1 MTKKEPKGRRPKLSA
16 ALRRNILIET
26 SACFV
31 DDERLGKADVG
42 TLKQLLAA
50 GDQLDPEIS
59 RKRALSALARSDR
72 SLESGQILASVLNDR
87 KASPRDR
94 MAAAAYLGLLPAEAS
109 EELLLSALAKAQ
121 GHLRLQVIQ
130 SLGQIGSARSLTRLR
145 RLKLED
151 GDVANRARVMAELA
165 IGFRERRRDTSA
177 EDLAKKLELSWRAVK
192 AKQLDAN
199 ALKEIVGNV
208 GGPRYGIGLR
218 RDLGFR
224 LDCGGLSNAVLLN
237 EALRPGTLVD
247 DAGESNMIAALVV
260 TQAERKLTYFTVR
273 WLVLTS
279 PHRDGIAIV
288 VLKANGDPAFEGTA
302 VRDGK
307 GLRFSL
313 RNTGIERTQAEIT
326 GQATDD
332 DVKFAVRVWRG
343 ALRDKQRPV
352 SLVAGQAL
360 EQIQA
365 AIAQAAG
372 RGGHHG

>member
-343 ALRDKQRPV
+343 TLRDKQRPV

-365 AIAQAAG
+365 AITQAAG

>member
-1 MTKKEPKGRRPKLSA
+1 MTKKEPKGRRPKFSA
-16 ALRRNILIET
+16 ALRRNILVET

-59 RKRALSALARSDR
+59 RKRALSALARSDK

-365 AIAQAAG
+365 AITQAAG

>member
-365 AIAQAAG
+365 AITQAAG

>member
-1 MTKKEPKGRRPKLSA
+1 MTKKEPKGRRPKFSA
-16 ALRRNILIET
+16 ALRRNILVET

-59 RKRALSALARSDR
+59 RKRALSALARSDK

-224 LDCGGLSNAVLLN
+224 FDCGGLGNAVLLN

-365 AIAQAAG
+365 AITQAAG

>member
-1 MTKKEPKGRRPKLSA
+1 MTKKEPKGRRPKFSA
-16 ALRRNILIET
+16 ALRRNILVET

-59 RKRALSALARSDR
+59 RKRALSALARSDK

-247 DAGESNMIAALVV
+247 DASESNMIAALVV

-365 AIAQAAG
+365 AITQAAG

>member
-1 MTKKEPKGRRPKLSA
+1 MTKKEPKGRRPKFSA
-16 ALRRNILIET
+16 ALRRNILVET

-247 DAGESNMIAALVV
+247 DASESNMIAALVV

-365 AIAQAAG
+365 AITQAAG

>member
-1 MTKKEPKGRRPKLSA
+1 MTKKEPKGRRPKFSA
-16 ALRRNILIET
+16 ALRRNILVET

-50 GDQLDPEIS
+50 GDQLDPKIS
-59 RKRALSALARSDR
+59 RKRALSALARSDK

-365 AIAQAAG
+365 AITQAAG

>member
-59 RKRALSALARSDR
+59 RKRALSALARSDK

-199 ALKEIVGNV
+199 ALEEIVGNV

-365 AIAQAAG
+365 AITQAAG

>member
-59 RKRALSALARSDR
+59 RKRALSALARSDK

-365 AIAQAAG
+365 AITQAAG

>member
-1 MTKKEPKGRRPKLSA
+1 
-16 ALRRNILIET
+16 
-26 SACFV
+26 
-31 DDERLGKADVG
+31 
-42 TLKQLLAA
+42 
-50 GDQLDPEIS
+50 
-59 RKRALSALARSDR
+59 
-72 SLESGQILASVLNDR
+72 
-87 KASPRDR
+87 
-94 MAAAAYLGLLPAEAS
+94 
-109 EELLLSALAKAQ
+109 
-121 GHLRLQVIQ
+121 
-130 SLGQIGSARSLTRLR
+130 
-145 RLKLED
+145 
-151 GDVANRARVMAELA
+151 VANRARVMAELA

-199 ALKEIVGNV
+199 ALEEIVGNV

>member
-1 MTKKEPKGRRPKLSA
+1 MTKKEPKGRRPKFSA
-16 ALRRNILIET
+16 ALRRNILVET

-59 RKRALSALARSDR
+59 RKRALSALARSDK

>member
-1 MTKKEPKGRRPKLSA
+1 
-16 ALRRNILIET
+16 
-26 SACFV
+26 
-31 DDERLGKADVG
+31 
-42 TLKQLLAA
+42 
-50 GDQLDPEIS
+50 
-59 RKRALSALARSDR
+59 
-72 SLESGQILASVLNDR
+72 
-87 KASPRDR
+87 

-365 AIAQAAG
+365 AITQAAG

>member
-1 MTKKEPKGRRPKLSA
+1 MTKKEPKGRRPKFSA
-16 ALRRNILIET
+16 ALRRNILVET

>member
-1 MTKKEPKGRRPKLSA
+1 MTKKEPKGRRPKFSA
-16 ALRRNILIET
+16 ALRRNILVET

-365 AIAQAAG
+365 AITQAAG